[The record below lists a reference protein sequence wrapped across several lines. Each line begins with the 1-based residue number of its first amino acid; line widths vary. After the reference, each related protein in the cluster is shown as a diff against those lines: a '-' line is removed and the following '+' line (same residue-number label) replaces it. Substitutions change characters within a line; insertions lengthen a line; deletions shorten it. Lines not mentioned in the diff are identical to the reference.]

1 MEGIPENYRLE
12 NLEQLRAVADN
23 LRLRI
28 LEQLALQAMTVTQL
42 AGVLGEVQAKL
53 HYHVRE
59 LEKVGLLKLV
69 ETREKGGILEKYYRS
84 VAKNIQAPGSLFQG
98 VPPDEIEGML
108 TEGIQPF
115 FQGVVQTAQYLLRN
129 QIWDDPEYAVEL
141 LTVHYWMTADELR
154 QVSRQVEALLKP
166 YQEPRGIEHEREQA
180 LLWVGST
187 IIPSVSEE
195 TETPGVVSSSVPLP
209 ASPPATAEPAR
220 APKREIAIVAG
231 VTHDTHYTRKDLER
245 LLERGKVLDMYV
257 LGSCTFAE
265 DVPPDLVERLVHSFH
280 LWGKLT
286 ASPEVRDV
294 LKRKGGE
301 TATKSHTPS

>member
-1 MEGIPENYRLE
+1 MEDIPKNYSLE
-12 NLEQLRAVADN
+12 TLEQLRAVADH

-28 LEQLALQAMTVTQL
+28 LEQLALRAMTVTQL
-42 AGVLGEVQAKL
+42 AGVLGEVPAKL

-84 VAKNIQAPGSLFQG
+84 VAKNIQAPGTLFQG

-108 TEGIQPF
+108 TEVIQPF
-115 FQGVVQTAQYLLRN
+115 FQGVVQTAQYMLRH
-129 QIWDDPEYAVEL
+129 QIWDDPDYALQLVAE
-141 LTVHYWMTADELR
+141 HYWMTADELR
-154 QVSRQVEALLKP
+154 QVSRQVNALLKP

-180 LLWVGST
+180 LLWVGYT
-187 IIPSVSEE
+187 VIPSASEAAE
-195 TETPGVVSSSVPLP
+195 TPLP
-209 ASPPATAEPAR
+209 AAAETPPAASLATAAPAR
-220 APKREIAIVAG
+220 APKREIVIVAG

-245 LLERGKVLDMYV
+245 LLERGRVLDMYV
-257 LGSCTFAE
+257 LGACTFA
-265 DVPPDLVERLVHSFH
+265 DDIPADLVERLVHSFH

-301 TATKSHTPS
+301 TAPKSHTPS

>member
-1 MEGIPENYRLE
+1 MEDIPEQYRLE
-12 NLEQLRAVADN
+12 TLEQLRAVADR

-42 AGVLGEVQAKL
+42 AAVLGEVPAKL

-84 VAKNIQAPGSLFQG
+84 VAKTIQAPGTLFQG

-108 TEGIQPF
+108 TEVIQPF
-115 FQGVVQTAQYLLRN
+115 LQGVVQTAQYMLRH
-129 QIWDDPEYAVEL
+129 QIWDDPDSAVEIFQE
-141 LTVHYWMTADELR
+141 HYWMTADELR
-154 QVSRQVEALLKP
+154 QVSGQVEALLKP
-166 YQEPRGIEHEREQA
+166 YQEPRGIEHEHEQA
-180 LLWVGST
+180 LLWVSYT
-187 IIPSVSEE
+187 VIPSASEE
-195 TETPGVVSSSVPLP
+195 AETPLLAPSATPPS
-209 ASPPATAEPAR
+209 APPATSEPAR
-220 APKREIAIVAG
+220 APKREMAMVAG
-231 VTHDTHYTRKDLER
+231 VTRYTRKDLER
-245 LLERGKVLDMYV
+245 LLERGEVLDVYV
-257 LGSCTFAE
+257 LGACIFAD

-286 ASPEVRDV
+286 ASPEVREV

-301 TATKSHTPS
+301 TPTKS